1 MNNPIAPTALEA
13 LSKSRGWLIAGGLL
27 SIFIGFIAISVPLL
41 FSVVIAQVL
50 AIFALITGV
59 TSLAI
64 ALFGKHVAHRVLNAV
79 FALLYIATGVALLM
93 CIASG
98 IAAITLVLAV
108 FLIVEGISS
117 IIGALK
123 VKGHAGWTWSLI
135 NGVAA
140 LILGIMVYLRWPSD
154 SAWVIGLLY
163 GINSLFFGMSTLML
177 GLGAPKKSA
186 SQS

>member
-1 MNNPIAPTALEA
+1 MLKPTAPAALEA

-27 SIFIGFIAISVPLL
+27 SIFIGFMAMSFPLL

-50 AIFALITGV
+50 AIFALISGV
-59 TSLAI
+59 TSLAL
-64 ALFGKHVAHRVLNAV
+64 ALFGKHVAHRILNIV
-79 FALLYIATGVALLM
+79 FALLYIATGIALLL

-123 VKGHAGWTWSLI
+123 LRGHKGWSWSLV

-163 GINSLFFGMSTLML
+163 GINSLFFGMSILML
-177 GLGAPKKSA
+177 GLGASKKTA
-186 SQS
+186 S